1 MLVMFLSSDVSQSKL
16 PENTDASI
24 VCLVPLQLV
33 VVPHLYK
40 YRYILPHMREKK
52 SLTSSLKIR
61 ALPEI

>member
-52 SLTSSLKIR
+52 VFNIKFKDQGT
-61 ALPEI
+61 A